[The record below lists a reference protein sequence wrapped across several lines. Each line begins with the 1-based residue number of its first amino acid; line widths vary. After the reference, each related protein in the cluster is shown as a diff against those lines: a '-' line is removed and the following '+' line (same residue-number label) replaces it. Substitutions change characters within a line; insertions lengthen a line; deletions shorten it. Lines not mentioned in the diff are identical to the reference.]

1 MKLAVAM
8 LFSVLAVGTVAA
20 KEKADAP
27 AENAVLSS
35 AQDAA
40 TPSTEEQKT
49 LYALGVALGRNIA
62 SFNLVADDAKYVAAG
77 LNDTVKGNKLLVDFD
92 VYGPKVGQ
100 FAQTRMAA
108 KADAE
113 KLRSK
118 PFLEKSAGGKG
129 AVTTAS
135 GLIYSEL
142 KKGKGVSPKASD
154 TVKVHYHGTLI
165 DGAVFDSSVE
175 RKSPAVFPLNGVIP
189 CWTEG
194 VQKMNVGGK
203 SKLVC
208 PSSIAY
214 GDQGRPPQIPGGAVL
229 VFEIELLGI
238 ETPAPAAP
246 AKK

>member
-1 MKLAVAM
+1 MKLAVAI
-8 LFSVLAVGTVAA
+8 LFSALTVGTAA
-20 KEKADAP
+20 
-27 AENAVLSS
+27 

-40 TPSTEEQKT
+40 IPSTEEQKV

-62 SFNLVADDAKYVAAG
+62 PFSLVADDVKYVAAG
-77 LNDTVKGNKLLVDFD
+77 LNDAVKGNKLLVDFD
-92 VYGPKVGQ
+92 AYSPKIGT
-100 FAQTRMAA
+100 FAQSRMAA
-108 KADAE
+108 KADVE
-113 KLRSK
+113 KQRSK
-118 PFLEKSAGGKG
+118 PFIEKSAKQKG
-129 AVTTAS
+129 AVTTSS

-165 DGAVFDSSVE
+165 DGTVFDSSVA
-175 RKSPAVFPLNGVIP
+175 RKTPATFPLSGVIA

-194 VQKMNVGGK
+194 VQKMKVGGK
-203 SKLVC
+203 SKLIC
-208 PSSIAY
+208 PSAIAY

-238 ETPAPAAP
+238 ETPAAAAP